1 MGWTDYLGDKW
12 YDKVGNVLAPGLYS
26 EGKSI
31 GSGDI
36 SKNDITTVLDPGDFS
51 GRQTA
56 KDQLEAG
63 KEAQRYLQQLSD
75 TAWARQMQGL
85 QQALGSM
92 NSYNGILS
100 QIYGVPTN
108 YYNPAQAG
116 GVLGQQPGAAQPA
129 PPVTLSGPP
138 APVPPST
145 GPAAEPRKGYGHF

>member
-1 MGWTDYLGDKW
+1 MAWYDYTKYLGPVGYGINKVTGHDTGRLTDY
-12 YDKVGNVLAPGLYS
+12 V
-26 EGKSI
+26 
-31 GSGDI
+31 
-36 SKNDITTVLDPGDFS
+36 DPGDLLN
-51 GRQTA
+51 
-56 KDQLEAG
+56 KDSADNVSKAG
-63 KEAQRYLQQLSD
+63 KEAQAYLQQLSD
-75 TAWARQMQGL
+75 TAWQRQMQGL